1 MILKGYKYR
10 IYPTKEQ
17 EILIQKHIGASRFI
31 YNLAL
36 ETKQIAYAGS
46 QQNLSCFDLIKQL
59 PALKNECV
67 WLKEINSQ
75 TLQQSITNLDTA
87 YTNFF
92 KGKAEFPKFKS
103 KNKSTKSFNIPQNIE
118 IKEDKLCIPKFK
130 KGIKINQHRT
140 FNGIIKQCVISCT
153 PTGKYFASILVESN
167 ELVIEKN

>member
-1 MILKGYKYR
+1 MILKAHKYR

-17 EILIQKHIGASRFI
+17 EVLIQKHIGASRFI

-103 KNKSTKSFNIPQNIE
+103 KNIIE
-118 IKEDKLCIPKFK
+118 RWKL
-130 KGIKINQHRT
+130 
-140 FNGIIKQCVISCT
+140 
-153 PTGKYFASILVESN
+153 
-167 ELVIEKN
+167 